1 MNERLPSLNAL
12 RAFDAAARHMSFQA
26 AAEELHVTPAALSY
40 QIRQLEE
47 GLDLKLFTR
56 LNRAVELTEEGKLI
70 RPYIREGFAQFSEAI
85 QRLNKKRA
93 SNVLNIS
100 AGPAL
105 TSKVLAPRLY
115 GFISQHPDIDARIS
129 ATLSL
134 VDLQQYDYDIA
145 IRFGEGEYPGCTS
158 VKLFDE
164 YVTPLCSPSLLNGD
178 NPLKTPEDLK
188 NFTLIHDDTHINNVE
203 IATWDEWLKAAGV
216 KSVNPES
223 HLHFNSADHALDA
236 AVAGA
241 GIVLG
246 RGLLAK
252 GDIQANR
259 LVEPFDLKLKSDF
272 SFYAVFLESRAN
284 EANIKKFC
292 DWLISA
298 D

>member
-12 RAFDAAARHMSFQA
+12 RAFDAAARHMSFQDA
-26 AAEELHVTPAALSY
+26 AAELHVTPAALSY

-70 RPYIREGFAQFSEAI
+70 KPFIREGFSQFSEAI

-105 TSKVLAPRLY
+105 TSKILAPRLY
-115 GFISQHPDIDARIS
+115 DFVSQFPDIDARIS

-134 VDLQQYDYDIA
+134 VDLQQQDYDIA
-145 IRFGEGEYPGCTS
+145 IRFGNGNYPGCTA

-164 YVTPLCSPSLLNGD
+164 YVTPFCSPSLLAGN

-188 NFTLIHDDTHINNVE
+188 NFTLIHDDTHKDNPE
-203 IATWDEWLKAAGV
+203 IATWDEWLKTAGV
-216 KSVNPES
+216 RKLSADS

-246 RGLLAK
+246 RGLLAT
-252 GDIQANR
+252 GDLKANR
-259 LVEPFDLKLKSDF
+259 LVTPFDLKIKSDF
-272 SFYAVFLESRAN
+272 SFYAVFLESRAD
-284 EANIKKFC
+284 ESNIKKFC
-292 DWLISA
+292 DWLISEQ
-298 D
+298 

>member
-1 MNERLPSLNAL
+1 MDEKLPSLNAL
-12 RAFDAAARHMSFQA
+12 RAFDAAARHMSFQD
-26 AAEELHVTPAALSY
+26 AAEELYVTPAALSY

-47 GLDLKLFTR
+47 GLDIKLFIR

-70 RPYIREGFAQFSEAI
+70 QPYIREGFFQFSEAI
-85 QRLNKKRA
+85 RRLKQQRA

-105 TSKVLAPRLY
+105 TSKILAPRLY
-115 GFISQHPDIDARIS
+115 DFILKFPDIDARIS

-134 VDLQQYDYDIA
+134 VDLQQQDYDIA
-145 IRFGEGEYPGCTS
+145 IRFGKGNYPGCTS

-164 YVTPLCSPSLLNGD
+164 FVTPLCSPSILEGSNRLNSPD
-178 NPLKTPEDLK
+178 DLQ

-203 IATWDEWLKAAGV
+203 IGTWDDWLKVAGV
-216 KSVNPES
+216 KNINPES

-252 GDIQANR
+252 GDIKANR
-259 LVEPFDLKLKSDF
+259 LVAPFDLKLKSDF

-284 EANIKKFC
+284 ESNIKKFC
-292 DWLISA
+292 DWLIT
-298 D
+298 DR

>member
-47 GLDLKLFTR
+47 ALDLKLFIR

-70 RPYIREGFAQFSEAI
+70 RPYIREGFNQFSEAI

-105 TSKVLAPRLY
+105 TSKILAPRLY
-115 GFISQHPDIDARIS
+115 DFITQFPDIDARIS

-145 IRFGEGEYPGCTS
+145 IRFGKGNYEGCTS

-164 YVTPLCSPSLLNGD
+164 FVTPFCSPSLLD
-178 NPLKTPEDLK
+178 KTNTLELPSDLK
-188 NFTLIHDDTHINNVE
+188 NFTLIHDDTHKDNPE
-203 IATWDEWLKAAGV
+203 IATWDEWLAEAGV
-216 KSVNPES
+216 DDLNVES

-252 GDIQANR
+252 GDLQANR
-259 LVEPFDLKLKSDF
+259 LVAPFDLKMKSGF
-272 SFYAVFLESRAN
+272 SFYAVFLESRADEN
-284 EANIKKFC
+284 NIKKFC
-292 DWLISA
+292 NWLISE
-298 D
+298 

>member
-56 LNRAVELTEEGKLI
+56 LNRAVELTHEGELI
-70 RPYIREGFAQFSEAI
+70 RPYIREGFSQFSEAVKK
-85 QRLNKKRA
+85 LNQKRT
-93 SNVLNIS
+93 SNILNIS

-105 TSKVLAPRLY
+105 TSKILAPRLY
-115 GFISQHPDIDARIS
+115 DFILQHPTIDARVS

-134 VDLQQYDYDIA
+134 VDLKHQEFDIA
-145 IRFGEGEYPGCTS
+145 IRFGMGDYAGCTS

-164 YVTPLCSPSLLNGD
+164 YVMPLCSPKLLEGPNKIQS
-178 NPLKTPEDLK
+178 PRDLEK
-188 NFTLIHDDTHINNVE
+188 FTLIHDDTHKDNPE
-203 IATWDEWLKAAGV
+203 ISNWDTWLTAAGV
-216 KSVNPES
+216 KGLES
-223 HLHFNSADHALDA
+223 QSTLHFNSADHALDA
-236 AVAGA
+236 AAAGA

-246 RGLLAK
+246 RELLAK
-252 GDIQANR
+252 GDINAKR
-259 LVEPFDLKLKSDF
+259 LVAPFDLKLKAEF
-272 SFYAVFLESRAN
+272 SFYAVFLENRAE

-292 DWLISA
+292 DWLIA
-298 D
+298 EQ